1 MSRVALLLGGTF
13 PVLMLAASLFNILT
27 WDIAISAISVA
38 FSVALVSGI
47 IENYRNRSGWSK
59 QSTIM
64 TASGLLSMGTMFILL
79 GLTFTG
85 LTTVVSGTLWL
96 ILTLQAFVYAP
107 KRTLVSDVADEEI
120 SDLPLEYR
128 EGKRE

>member
-1 MSRVALLLGGTF
+1 
-13 PVLMLAASLFNILT
+13 MLAASLFNILT